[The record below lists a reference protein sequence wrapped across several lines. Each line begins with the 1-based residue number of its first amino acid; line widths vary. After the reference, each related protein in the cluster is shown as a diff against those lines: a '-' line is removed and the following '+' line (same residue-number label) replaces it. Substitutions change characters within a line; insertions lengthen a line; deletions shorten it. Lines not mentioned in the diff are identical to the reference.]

1 MRENIIYRC
10 SVCGE
15 ENYISTK
22 NKRLHP
28 DRVEIQ
34 KYCKRCNKKTM
45 HKEKKEVRLDF
56 FLNNKGGVLWK
67 SR

>member
-1 MRENIIYRC
+1 MAAVRENIIYRC

-15 ENYISTK
+15 ENYIGTK

-34 KYCKRCNKKTM
+34 KYCPRCNKKTM
-45 HKEKKEVRLDF
+45 HKEKK
-56 FLNNKGGVLWK
+56 
-67 SR
+67 